1 MITGEV
7 DTLVRAMLWGM
18 ILAFEYD
25 SIRIL
30 RRVVRHYHVWS
41 MSIEDILFW
50 INVGF
55 TVFAVTFD
63 VNDGI
68 VRGFLIGG
76 FIIGALIFKYSLSHL
91 YVRYISRV
99 IIFILK
105 LLKKAFGMIKMLLC
119 SIENKGKK
127 LSARRGS
134 HFPSENKENL

>member
-76 FIIGALIFKYSLSHL
+76 FIIGALIFKYSLSQL

-119 SIENKGKK
+119 SIENKK
-127 LSARRGS
+127 
-134 HFPSENKENL
+134 NKENL